1 VETKSPLVEE
11 NGIYVISRFRV
22 SNVKRSFRPVASQF
36 MVEFTFRTQVSAARE
51 DMPGFPLYAYRLTPI
66 DDLKSCAGDTVDFIG
81 EFI

>member
-1 VETKSPLVEE
+1 
-11 NGIYVISRFRV
+11 
-22 SNVKRSFRPVASQF
+22 

-66 DDLKSCAGDTVDFIG
+66 DDLKSCAGDTADFIG